1 LSRTANRK
9 KAKLTEEQAHIVRQ
23 GLGPDDI
30 LSITA
35 FAGTGK
41 TTTLAAYAVN
51 RPNKRFLYVAFNKSM
66 QLEAQ
71 RKFPNNVRCRT
82 AHALAFPQFGSTYKH
97 KLGNPRVHQVREAL
111 GLSALEDAKTVLDC
125 VLGFCVSDDDQ
136 MSNHHLP
143 IELRESDHGQRLLE
157 SAEQLWN
164 LMQDTEN
171 QEVPMPHDGYL
182 KLFQLSRPK
191 LNYDAILL
199 DEAQDTNPVI
209 AALLLNQSCARILVG
224 DPHQQIYSWRGAV
237 DMMDRIEATRYA
249 ALTNSFRFNQTIADA
264 ANHLLRQFKGE
275 ERSISGVASTGAF
288 EEADIPY
295 TMLARTN
302 AGLFDEAV
310 SHYRRHNIGF
320 LGKYSLP
327 FDALQDAY
335 YLKEGKPKYIKDRML
350 KSMGSYD
357 EMKEYAQTVE
367 DVELL
372 SLCKVMDNYD
382 KVDIPAMLDRI
393 YDKMVE
399 EPNDADVILTTAHKA
414 KGLEF
419 KHVKL
424 ADDFQRLMEEGEIA
438 PAPSLEPEEI
448 NVLYVA
454 MTRASDTLELNED
467 IRSFIRRSNLQ
478 AASSETS

>member
-1 LSRTANRK
+1 MSPTAQRK
-9 KAKLTEEQAHIVRQ
+9 KAKLTDEQIHIVKQR
-23 GLGPDDI
+23 LRPTDI

-41 TTTLAAYAVN
+41 TTTLAAFAKN
-51 RPNKRFLYVAFNKSM
+51 RPQQRFLYVAFNKSM

-97 KLGNPRVHQVREAL
+97 KLGNPRVHQVRSTL
-111 GLSALEDAKTVLDC
+111 NLSQLEDAKAVLDTVLA
-125 VLGFCVSDDDQ
+125 FCVSDDEAL
-136 MSNHHLP
+136 SNHHLP
-143 IELRESDHGQRLLE
+143 HEFRESDHGQRLLE
-157 SAEQLWN
+157 SANHLWQ
-164 LMQDTEN
+164 LMQDVDDES
-171 QEVPMPHDGYL
+171 VPMPHDGYL
-182 KLFQLSRPK
+182 KLFQLSKPT

-209 AALLLNQSCARILVG
+209 ATLLLNQQCARVLVG
-224 DPHQQIYSWRGAV
+224 DPHQQIYTWRGAV

-249 ALTNSFRFNQTIADA
+249 ALTNSFRFNQTVADA
-264 ANHLLRQFKGE
+264 ANHLLREFKGE
-275 ERSISGVASTGAF
+275 ERSITGVATTGSF
-288 EEADIPY
+288 DEADIPY

-310 SHYRRHNIGF
+310 SHYRRHDIGF
-320 LGKYSLP
+320 LGKYALP

-335 YLKEGKPKYIKDRML
+335 YLREGKSKYVKDPML
-350 KSMGSYD
+350 KSMGNYE
-357 EMKEYAQTVE
+357 EMKTYAQTVE

-372 SLCKVMDNYD
+372 SLCKVMDNYEH
-382 KVDIPAMLDRI
+382 VDIPSMLDRI
-393 YDKMVE
+393 YDKMVD
-399 EPNDADVILTTAHKA
+399 EPQDADVILTTAHKA

-424 ADDFQRLMEEGEIA
+424 ADDFQRLMDDGEIA
-438 PAPSLEPEEI
+438 PAPALEPEEV

-454 MTRASDTLELNED
+454 MTRASHSLELNED
-467 IRSFIRRSNLQ
+467 VRSFLKRSALR
-478 AASSETS
+478 SSE